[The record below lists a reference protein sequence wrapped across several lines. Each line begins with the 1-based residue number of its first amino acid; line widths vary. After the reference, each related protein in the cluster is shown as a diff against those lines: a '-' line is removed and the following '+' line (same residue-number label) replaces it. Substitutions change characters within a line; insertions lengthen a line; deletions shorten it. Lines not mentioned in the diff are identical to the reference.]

1 MMMILFRLIAGG
13 VLPQGFSQTR
23 EPYRRKKKF
32 MQILRWNELLA
43 VCIARL
49 LLDYCW
55 TIANC

>member
-1 MMMILFRLIAGG
+1 MILFRLIAGG

-43 VCIARL
+43 VCFDLRFNMFT
-49 LLDYCW
+49 D
-55 TIANC
+55 